1 MAGLKNILEWI
12 NNNWTFIVV
21 ILGLL
26 IGIAEKLRVYL
37 KKSNAE
43 KIEQAKNEISN
54 IILKMITDAEE
65 DYADWVKAGEIK
77 RAQVIEQIF
86 IQYPILSK
94 VTDQKALIDWID
106 KIINEALTTL
116 RDIISENKE
125 ATDNEENK
133 TVVEK

>member
-21 ILGLL
+21 IIGLL
-26 IGIAEKLRVYL
+26 IGIVEKLRVYL

-116 RDIISENKE
+116 RDIISENK
-125 ATDNEENK
+125 ATENN
-133 TVVEK
+133 TVAEK

>member
-125 ATDNEENK
+125 ATENEENK
-133 TVVEK
+133 TVVKK

>member
-26 IGIAEKLRVYL
+26 IGIVEKLRVYL

-86 IQYPILSK
+86 TQYPILSK

-125 ATDNEENK
+125 ATENEENK